1 MTLTAQDPQ
10 LISRLRSR
18 DKSVIDEIYRLYSGA
33 LYNVILKLIPDRD
46 LGSEVLQDAF
56 VKIWQNGDRYDPA
69 KGRLFTWM
77 ARIARN
83 AAIDTSRSGAYQQGR
98 KTDSIPDSVYDQ
110 EAFSQTDDQR
120 DPGLQ
125 KVIHQLDPDH
135 RSIIELLYF
144 QQYSQS
150 EAAEKLNIPLG
161 TVKTRSRKALSTL
174 RHLLAGEG
182 LMVLLLAIL
191 FTLMHLTLGS

>member
-1 MTLTAQDPQ
+1 MTLTAQDPH
-10 LISRLRSR
+10 LISRLQDR

-46 LGSEVLQDAF
+46 LGAEVLQDAF

-83 AAIDTSRSGAYQQGR
+83 AAIDTSRSGKFQQDK
-98 KTDSIPDSVYDQ
+98 KTDTLPDSVYEQ
-110 EAFSQTDDQR
+110 EAFSQTDDHR

-125 KVIHQLDPDH
+125 RVIQQLDVDH
-135 RSIIELLYF
+135 RTIIELLYF
-144 QQYSQS
+144 QQYTQS
-150 EAAEKLNIPLG
+150 EVAEKLDMPLG
-161 TVKTRSRKALSTL
+161 TVKTRTRKALSVL
-174 RHLLAGEG
+174 RLSLAGEG
-182 LMVLLLAIL
+182 LLVLLVTLL
-191 FTLMHLTLGS
+191 FTLLYATLGS